1 MEKLALEYVSKIE
14 QTEEFKRLME
24 LKSIIN
30 QKYALLIIGF
40 KNSEAEYMEAKE
52 REEIFDLEA
61 SKKRFMEAKTKLYS
75 KEEVKEYFLLESK
88 INAMLEE
95 DMNSLKDSI
104 SNKFKKQHS
113 LKL

>member
-1 MEKLALEYVSKIE
+1 MLRKKWG
-14 QTEEFKRLME
+14 KRLHMIKNYPVIT
-24 LKSIIN
+24 LCGSTR
-30 QKYALLIIGF
+30 F
-40 KNSEAEYMEAKE
+40 K
-52 REEIFDLEA
+52 
-61 SKKRFMEAKTKLYS
+61 KKFMEAKTKLYS